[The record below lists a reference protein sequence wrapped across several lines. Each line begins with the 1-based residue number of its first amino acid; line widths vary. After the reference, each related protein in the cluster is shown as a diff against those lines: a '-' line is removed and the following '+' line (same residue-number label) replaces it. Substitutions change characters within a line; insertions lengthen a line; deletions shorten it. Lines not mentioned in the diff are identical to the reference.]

1 MDDAI
6 LGGTA
11 PFVALCLS
19 LAHGLPRALN
29 RVQFEK
35 DLRMPLPRR
44 KGDKARHSL
53 SFMLLHPADSGRR
66 RRYPTI
72 LVRNPYGRLT
82 FFYTFYL
89 FAQRGYNVVVQD
101 VRGRGE
107 STGVFDCIHDE
118 EDAQATLEWIT
129 SQPWYSPEY
138 GIGCLGTSSR
148 QAVKPS
154 PALTAVNISVCLRN
168 SLNFLYPISI
178 HSHINQA

>member
-1 MDDAI
+1 VDDAI

-44 KGDKARHSL
+44 KGEKARHSL

-138 GIGCLGTSSR
+138 GIGCLGTSS
-148 QAVKPS
+148 S
-154 PALTAVNISVCLRN
+154 PPLTTVTYVVSLPTQFAYLLVPN
-168 SLNFLYPISI
+168 S
-178 HSHINQA
+178 HT

>member
-11 PFVALCLS
+11 PFVALYLS
-19 LAHGLPRALN
+19 LAHGLPRATN

-44 KGDKARHSL
+44 KGDSTKSGARHSL

-89 FAQRGYNVVVQD
+89 FAQVMSMCAVLCCAVLCCARM
-101 VRGRGE
+101 RAGR
-107 STGVFDCIHDE
+107 
-118 EDAQATLEWIT
+118 
-129 SQPWYSPEY
+129 
-138 GIGCLGTSSR
+138 
-148 QAVKPS
+148 
-154 PALTAVNISVCLRN
+154 
-168 SLNFLYPISI
+168 
-178 HSHINQA
+178 